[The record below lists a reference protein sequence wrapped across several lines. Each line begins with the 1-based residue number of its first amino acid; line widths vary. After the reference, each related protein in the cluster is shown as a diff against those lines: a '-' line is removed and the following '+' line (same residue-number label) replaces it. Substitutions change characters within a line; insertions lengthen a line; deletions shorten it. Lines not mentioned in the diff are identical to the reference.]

1 MSGMK
6 IASTSL
12 MAAMLAACLMGTGV
26 SAQSL
31 PESLRACAKKSNDD
45 ERLRCYDERMAALGV
60 REESYAARAST
71 ESAAPAMDRSS
82 VKAAGAHAGTGAAAS
97 AAQSPPVAVRGD
109 TLSAARTEDEFGRPP
124 ESRKQEPRVM
134 TSRVRSVVERPSG
147 LSIELENG
155 QVWVEQERRSTFRV
169 SPGETV
175 TIRSG
180 VLGSYFLS
188 TESKATARVTRVR

>member
-1 MSGMK
+1 MK
-6 IASTSL
+6 IMTTSL
-12 MAAMLAACLMGTGV
+12 MAAMIAVSLMGTTA

-31 PESLRACAKKSNDD
+31 PESLRACAMKSDD
-45 ERLRCYDERMAALGV
+45 EERLRCYDEQMAALGV
-60 REESYAARAST
+60 RAESYAAPRSA
-71 ESAAPAMDRSS
+71 ESAELAIDRSS
-82 VKAAGAHAGTGAAAS
+82 VKAPAAPATSKTAGS
-97 AAQSPPVAVRGD
+97 AAQPVKATANAD
-109 TLSAARTEDEFGRPP
+109 TLSAARTDDDFGLPP
-124 ESRKQEPRVM
+124 ESSRKQESRVM
-134 TSRVRSVVERPSG
+134 TSRVRSVVVRPTG

-188 TESKATARVTRVR
+188 TESKATARVVRVR